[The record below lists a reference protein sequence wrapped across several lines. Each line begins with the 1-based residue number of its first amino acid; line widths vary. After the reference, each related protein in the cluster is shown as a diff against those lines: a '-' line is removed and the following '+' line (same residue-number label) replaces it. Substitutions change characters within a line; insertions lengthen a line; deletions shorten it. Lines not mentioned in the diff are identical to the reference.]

1 MRDEFY
7 ETWTTK
13 GKNEPR
19 VKSIEVTD
27 NTMFEYE
34 VGMSVDGQPT
44 RMRFLNEHLK
54 KYGVSVHPINYAMDY
69 TQSQYP
75 TANITFNYIKEYD
88 YARRK

>member
-19 VKSIEVTD
+19 VKSIELID
-27 NTMFEYE
+27 DSMFEYE
-34 VGMSVDGQPT
+34 VGMSVDGEPT
-44 RMRFLNEHLK
+44 RMRFLDKHMK
-54 KYGVSVHPINYAMDY
+54 QYGVDADPIKYAMDY

>member
-54 KYGVSVHPINYAMDY
+54 KYGVEVDPINYALDF

-75 TANITFNYIKEYD
+75 SANITFNYIKEYD
-88 YARRK
+88 YARSK